1 MNNLAG
7 NPAHASKVQELHGLL
22 TSLVDP
28 DAVTEAAFRK
38 QDQVLIEMV
47 QKKTPEEFFRTLRG
61 RLGSGQATALARK
74 FYPNWR
80 PGAPSGDT
88 PQVPSRSVQMS

>member
-7 NPAHASKVQELHGLL
+7 NPVHASKVQELHGLL

-28 DAVTEAAFRK
+28 ESVTEAAFRK
-38 QDQVLIEMV
+38 QHQVLMEKV

-61 RLGSGQATALARK
+61 RLGRGQATALTRK
-74 FYPNWR
+74 YYPNWR
-80 PGAPSGDT
+80 PGASSGDT
-88 PQVPSRSVQMS
+88 P